1 MLKKIGIQARIVVD
15 IRDQLAQP
23 DFGVMQCFYF
33 SLQLKSLGNR
43 CYILLF
49 SCKNAT
55 VLQEEEEEEDNCFS
69 DTNVIGQLFISLNKP
84 LLLNPDNASEA
95 GRHLLTWMLL
105 NMK

>member
-1 MLKKIGIQARIVVD
+1 MLKKTGIQARIVVD

-33 SLQLKSLGNR
+33 SQQLKSLGNR

-49 SCKNAT
+49 SLKNAT
-55 VLQEEEEEEDNCFS
+55 VSKEEEEDCFS

-84 LLLNPDNASEA
+84 LLLNPDNVSEA
-95 GRHLLTWMLL
+95 GHHLLTWGLL